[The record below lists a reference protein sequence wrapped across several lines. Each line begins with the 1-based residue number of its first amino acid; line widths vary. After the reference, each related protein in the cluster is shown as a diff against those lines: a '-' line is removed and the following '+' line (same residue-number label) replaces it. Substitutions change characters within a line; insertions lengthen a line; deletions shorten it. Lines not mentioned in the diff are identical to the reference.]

1 MNNRHLYQNVT
12 DRQTD
17 SYVAIMSCTDVCEN
31 VCTGVS
37 CMETETEAD
46 SSDMSECPHDDKPS
60 TGMIV
65 FDTRTTAIVWEF
77 MTFRFKVC

>member
-1 MNNRHLYQNVT
+1 VWQT

-17 SYVAIMSCTDVCEN
+17 SYVAIMSCTDVREN
-31 VCTGVS
+31 WKCMYTGVS
-37 CMETETEAD
+37 SMETETEAD

-65 FDTRTTAIVWEF
+65 FDTRHTTIV
-77 MTFRFKVC
+77 R

>member
-1 MNNRHLYQNVT
+1 
-12 DRQTD
+12 
-17 SYVAIMSCTDVCEN
+17 MSCTDVCEN

-46 SSDMSECPHDDKPS
+46 SSDISECPHDDKPS

-65 FDTRTTAIVWEF
+65 FDTRTTAIV
-77 MTFRFKVC
+77 